1 MAWCDFG
8 AQDDAAASSA
18 GWKNIEAMK
27 KEQLKGDDGL
37 FWAAYRNDVATINE
51 RLRRGDNIDGRREGV
66 QSPLSIAAE
75 QNCVPAVSLLCK
87 AKADVNRADQR
98 GITAIYAAA
107 QNGHAK
113 CVRML
118 VYAKADVNLAMVD
131 GSTPAFVAAHSNMPE
146 ALEVLAL
153 SKADVERPEQVGPAA
168 FLDVPWLSASPDAFA
183 FKRCRMA
190 RRRSWLPRKTTALG
204 PSGFCW
210 ALRVTV
216 TLT

>member
-1 MAWCDFG
+1 
-8 AQDDAAASSA
+8 
-18 GWKNIEAMK
+18 MK
-27 KEQLKGDDGL
+27 SQQLKGDDGL

-183 FKRCRMA
+183 FK
-190 RRRSWLPRKTTALG
+190 
-204 PSGFCW
+204 
-210 ALRVTV
+210 
-216 TLT
+216 